1 MPVLFVLRWGRD
13 TNAFSDSMGEYRK
26 DVVAVADWA
35 AIKTE
40 YITTDT
46 SYRKLAKKYDM
57 SQTQISSI
65 GKAEGWVEL
74 RKQYLSKTVTK
85 AISKASEKEA
95 SKLASLMTTTERAI
109 GVVAKAF
116 EDPDQ
121 FNRHLVT
128 VRDEFREDTEERLYN
143 KIDTK
148 AIRDLTSVLKDLTGL
163 MRDFYN
169 IPTPAQAEAQ
179 RIAAERFELDKRK
192 AAAEDSGSEGV
203 VVILEGAGP
212 EEWNE

>member
-1 MPVLFVLRWGRD
+1 M
-13 TNAFSDSMGEYRK
+13 
-26 DVVAVADWA
+26 ADWA

-40 YITTDT
+40 YVTTDT
-46 SYRKLAKKYDM
+46 SYSKLSKKYGLSM
-57 SQTQISSI
+57 TQIGNVSRAQ
-65 GKAEGWVEL
+65 GWRAEREKYL
-74 RKQYLSKTVTK
+74 RKTTQK
-85 AISKASEKEA
+85 AINKASEKEA

-169 IPTPAQAEAQ
+169 IPTPSQAEAQ